1 MASHV
6 IPLAYVSVALEG
18 EGVFVGR
25 TIREAR
31 ARDVR
36 QTADGD
42 RHEKGELDK
51 GVVDEER
58 LLPA

>member
-36 QTADGD
+36 QTADDD